1 MPLGASSNQQDLESE
16 LAGLLGRARRHHS
29 PCGGGQIVWHEWSAA
44 GSAALPLVLLHGG
57 SGSWTHWL
65 RNIDT
70 LVATGRRVLVPDLPG
85 FGDSAL
91 PPDGRDADAMPDV
104 LEQGLQQLIGQAPC
118 DLVGFSFGAMVAAL
132 LSQQHAHRVAR
143 LVLIAP
149 PGLGCPAIE
158 PIRPRAWRHLQT
170 PAQRLAAHTHNLR
183 EIMLHHEA
191 SITALACQL
200 QQLNA
205 ERDRLPHRRLSR
217 TDRAAQALL
226 QVRCP
231 VHVLYGEQDRYYLGQ
246 TQKIEAV
253 LRGCP
258 GFVQM
263 RAIADAGHWVQF
275 ERPEPFHAALLTM
288 LDRDTP

>member
-1 MPLGASSNQQDLESE
+1 MLIAPPSNQDLHSE
-16 LAGLLGRARRHHS
+16 LARLLGRARRHYT
-29 PCGGGQIVWHEWSAA
+29 PCGDGQLVWHEWSAPA
-44 GSAALPLVLLHGG
+44 PAALPLVLLHGG

-65 RNIDT
+65 RNLDD
-70 LVATGRRVLVPDLPG
+70 LVASGRRLLVPDLPG

-91 PPDGRDADAMPDV
+91 PPGGRDADAMPDV
-104 LEQGLQQLIGQAPC
+104 LEQGLHQLIGQASC
-118 DLVGFSFGAMVAAL
+118 ELVGFSFGAMVAAL

-149 PGLGCPAIE
+149 PGLGRPALE
-158 PIRPRAWRHLQT
+158 PIAPRGWRHLES
-170 PAQRLAAHTHNLR
+170 PAQRLAMHTHNLR

-191 SITALACQL
+191 SITPLACQL

-217 TDRAAQALL
+217 TDRAAQALR
-226 QVRCP
+226 QVLCP
-231 VHVLYGEQDRYYLGQ
+231 VHLLYGEHDRYYRGQ
-246 TQKIEAV
+246 TQEIEAV

-263 RAIADAGHWVQF
+263 QSIADAGHWAQF
-275 ERPEPFHAALLTM
+275 ERPEAFRACVLAVLERAIP
-288 LDRDTP
+288 

>member
-1 MPLGASSNQQDLESE
+1 MPFSPSSSPDLHSE
-16 LAGLLGRARRHHS
+16 LERLLGRAQRHHS
-29 PCGGGQIVWHEWSAA
+29 PCGDGQIVWHEWSAPA
-44 GSAALPLVLLHGG
+44 PAALPMVLLHGG

-65 RNIDT
+65 RNIQA
-70 LVATGRRVLVPDLPG
+70 LVASGRRLLVPDLPG

-91 PPDGRDADAMPDV
+91 PPDGRDADAMPAV
-104 LEQGLQQLIGQAPC
+104 LERGLQQLIGQAPC
-118 DLVGFSFGAMVAAL
+118 ELVGFSFGAMVAAL
-132 LSQQHAHRVAR
+132 LSQQHAHRAAR
-143 LVLIAP
+143 LVLIGP
-149 PGLGCPAIE
+149 PGLGRPTLE
-158 PIRPRAWRHLQT
+158 PIALRAWRHLQT

-191 SITALACQL
+191 SITPLACQL

-205 ERDRLPHRRLSR
+205 ERDRLPHRRMSR

-231 VHVLYGEQDRYYLGQ
+231 VHVLYGEHDRYYRGQ
-246 TQKIEAV
+246 TQQIEAV

-263 RAIADAGHWVQF
+263 QPIADAGHWVQF
-275 ERPEPFHAALLTM
+275 ERPGPFHAALLGV
-288 LDRDTP
+288 LDRAES

>member
-1 MPLGASSNQQDLESE
+1 M
-16 LAGLLGRARRHHS
+16 
-29 PCGGGQIVWHEWSAA
+29 
-44 GSAALPLVLLHGG
+44 VLLHGG

-65 RNIDT
+65 RNIEA
-70 LVATGRRVLVPDLPG
+70 LVASGRRLLVPDLPG

-91 PPDGRDADAMPDV
+91 PPDGRDADAMPAV
-104 LEQGLQQLIGQAPC
+104 LEQGLQQLIGRAPC
-118 DLVGFSFGAMVAAL
+118 ELVGFSFGAMVAAL

-149 PGLGCPAIE
+149 PGLGRPTLE

-170 PAQRLAAHTHNLR
+170 PAQRLAMHTHNLR

-191 SITALACQL
+191 SITPLACQL

-217 TDRAAQALL
+217 TDRAAQALQ
-226 QVRCP
+226 QVHCP
-231 VHVLYGEQDRYYLGQ
+231 VHVLYGEHDRYYRGQ
-246 TQKIEAV
+246 TQQIEAV

-263 RAIADAGHWVQF
+263 QSIADAGHWVQF
-275 ERPEPFHAALLTM
+275 ERPGPFHAALLGV
-288 LDRDTP
+288 LDRAAP

>member
-1 MPLGASSNQQDLESE
+1 M
-16 LAGLLGRARRHHS
+16 
-29 PCGGGQIVWHEWSAA
+29 
-44 GSAALPLVLLHGG
+44 VLLHGG

-65 RNIDT
+65 CNIEA
-70 LVATGRRVLVPDLPG
+70 LVASGRRLLVPDLPG

-91 PPDGRDADAMPDV
+91 PPDGRDADAMPAV
-104 LEQGLQQLIGQAPC
+104 LERGLQQLIGQAPC
-118 DLVGFSFGAMVAAL
+118 ELVGFSFGAMVAAL

-143 LVLIAP
+143 LVLIGP
-149 PGLGCPAIE
+149 PGLGRPTLE
-158 PIRPRAWRHLQT
+158 PLALRAWRHLQT

-183 EIMLHHEA
+183 EIMLHHDA
-191 SITALACQL
+191 SITPLACQL

-205 ERDRLPHRRLSR
+205 ERDRLPHRRMSR

-231 VHVLYGEQDRYYLGQ
+231 VHVLYGEHDRYYRGQ
-246 TQKIEAV
+246 TQQIEAV

-263 RAIADAGHWVQF
+263 QSIADAGHWVQF
-275 ERPEPFHAALLTM
+275 ERPGPFHAALLGV
-288 LDRDTP
+288 LDRAAP

>member
-1 MPLGASSNQQDLESE
+1 M
-16 LAGLLGRARRHHS
+16 
-29 PCGGGQIVWHEWSAA
+29 
-44 GSAALPLVLLHGG
+44 VLLHGG

-65 RNIDT
+65 RNIQA
-70 LVATGRRVLVPDLPG
+70 LVASGRRLLVPDLPG

-91 PPDGRDADAMPDV
+91 PPDGRDADAMPAV
-104 LEQGLQQLIGQAPC
+104 LEQGLQQLLGQAPC

-143 LVLIAP
+143 LVLIGP
-149 PGLGCPAIE
+149 PGLGRPTLE
-158 PIRPRAWRHLQT
+158 PIALRAWRHLQT

-191 SITALACQL
+191 SITPLACQL

-205 ERDRLPHRRLSR
+205 ERDRLPHRRMSR

-231 VHVLYGEQDRYYLGQ
+231 VHVLYGEHDRYYRGQ
-246 TQKIEAV
+246 TQQIEAV

-263 RAIADAGHWVQF
+263 QPIADAGHWVQF
-275 ERPEPFHAALLTM
+275 ERPGPFHAALLGV
-288 LDRDTP
+288 LDRAES

>member
-1 MPLGASSNQQDLESE
+1 MPFSPSSSPDLHSQLER
-16 LAGLLGRARRHHS
+16 LLRLARRYDS
-29 PCGGGQIVWHEWSAA
+29 PCGDGQIVWHEWSAPA
-44 GSAALPLVLLHGG
+44 SAALPMVLLHGG

-65 RNIDT
+65 RNIEA
-70 LVATGRRVLVPDLPG
+70 LVASGRRLLVPDLPG

-91 PPDGRDADAMPDV
+91 PPDGRDADAMPAV
-104 LEQGLQQLIGQAPC
+104 LEQGLQQLIGRAPC
-118 DLVGFSFGAMVAAL
+118 ELVGFSFGAMVAAL

-149 PGLGCPAIE
+149 PGLGRPTLE

-170 PAQRLAAHTHNLR
+170 PAQRLAMHTHNLR

-191 SITALACQL
+191 SITPLACQL

-217 TDRAAQALL
+217 TDRAAQALQ
-226 QVRCP
+226 QVHCP
-231 VHVLYGEQDRYYLGQ
+231 VHVLYGEHDRYYRGQ
-246 TQKIEAV
+246 TQQIEAV

-263 RAIADAGHWVQF
+263 QSIADAGHWVQF
-275 ERPEPFHAALLTM
+275 ERPGPFHAALLGV
-288 LDRDTP
+288 LDRAAP

>member
-1 MPLGASSNQQDLESE
+1 MLPGPSSDQDLHSE
-16 LAGLLGRARRHHS
+16 LARLLGRARRHHS
-29 PCGGGQIVWHEWSAA
+29 PCGDGQIVWHEWSAPEP
-44 GSAALPLVLLHGG
+44 AALPLVLLHGG

-65 RNIDT
+65 RNIEA
-70 LVATGRRVLVPDLPG
+70 LVASGRRLLVPDLPG

-91 PPDGRDADAMPDV
+91 PPDGRDADAMPAV

-118 DLVGFSFGAMVAAL
+118 ELVGFSFGAMVAAL

-149 PGLGCPAIE
+149 PGLGRPTLE

-170 PAQRLAAHTHNLR
+170 PAQRLAMHTHNLR

-191 SITALACQL
+191 SITPLACQL

-217 TDRAAQALL
+217 TDRAAQALQ
-226 QVRCP
+226 QVHCP
-231 VHVLYGEQDRYYLGQ
+231 VHVLYGEHDRYYRGQ
-246 TQKIEAV
+246 TQQIEAV

-263 RAIADAGHWVQF
+263 QSIADAGHWVQF
-275 ERPEPFHAALLTM
+275 ERPGPFHAALLGV
-288 LDRDTP
+288 LDRAAP